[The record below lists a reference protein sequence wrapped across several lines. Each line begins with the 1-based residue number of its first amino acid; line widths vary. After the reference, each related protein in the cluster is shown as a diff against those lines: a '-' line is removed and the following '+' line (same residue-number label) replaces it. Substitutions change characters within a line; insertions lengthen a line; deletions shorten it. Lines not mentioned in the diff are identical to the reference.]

1 MVKLGYVCTNFNGS
15 AVTRAA
21 VTSLRQIKGHEVKI
35 VVVDNASSA
44 AEISALTDLEDD
56 KTTVLCLEKNV
67 GYFAGLNAG
76 IRHLRQQSPDLSWM
90 VVGNNDLEFPPD
102 FCDKLEDILP
112 EIEPYPVISPDIV
125 TMDGHHQN
133 PHVISHISKV
143 REIFYDLYYSNYYA
157 GLLVHALAKRFRKLS
172 DRRDELQWEV
182 ARPIYQGHGS
192 AYILG
197 PQFFQVFGE
206 LWAPTFL
213 MSEEYFLSK
222 QLSEKGFSV
231 YYDPR
236 VSIRHLWHGTLGNMP
251 SRRRWEFARDAHR
264 VYRRYVKVL

>member
-1 MVKLGYVCTNFNGS
+1 MKLGYVCTNYNGS
-15 AVTRAA
+15 AVTRDA
-21 VTSLRQIKGHEVKI
+21 VTSLRRTTGHDIRI
-35 VVVDNASSA
+35 VVVDNASS
-44 AEISALTDLEDD
+44 SADIALLRKLEDEI
-56 KTTVLCLEKNV
+56 TTVLLLDENI

-76 IRHLRQQSPDLSWM
+76 INHLRAESPDVDWM
-90 VVGNNDLEFPPD
+90 VVGNNDLEFPFD
-102 FCDKLEDILP
+102 FCDKLEAIAP
-112 EIEPYPVISPDIV
+112 EIRQYPVISPDIV
-125 TMDGHHQN
+125 TMDGQHQN
-133 PHVISHISKV
+133 PHVISHISKL
-143 REIFYDLYYSNYYA
+143 RELFYDIYYSNYYA

-172 DRRDELQWEV
+172 DRRDELQWEI

-192 AYILG
+192 AYILS
-197 PQFFQVFGE
+197 PLFFQVFNE

-222 QLSEKGFSV
+222 QLSEQGFSV